1 MITMVTLPLIIMII
15 SGLGGYLGGSL
26 IRRKTSSSPTA
37 PLAPL
42 LLTEQPC
49 KNVTSSIY
57 RNSARTDDHD
67 DRNDHP
73 DLSSFQE
80 WQLIRTTEELNQA
93 RQKINNL
100 ENDLNSMISLLKP
113 QIAKTYRP
121 VNNIITIPVVKA
133 IFPESSRPLPKLPHW
148 APPPTKIS
156 E

>member
-67 DRNDHP
+67 DHP

-80 WQLIRTTEELNQA
+80 RQLIRTTEELNQA
-93 RQKINNL
+93 RQKINSL

-113 QIAKTYRP
+113 QIAKTYLP

-133 IFPESSRPLPKLPHW
+133 ISPESSRLLPKLPHW
-148 APPPTKIS
+148 ATPPTKIS